1 MKPILITILFS
12 FNILSVFAQE
22 KSSFVAVRSGVSCP
36 LGAYYSADLQEG
48 SFTMAG
54 FNATL
59 EGAWFFKRW
68 LGVGASAGLNLH
80 PIDAGALATAT
91 MASDAFMTNLSVRSD
106 PFRVLTFMA
115 GPYACLDLRK
125 NFSLTCKLLGGM
137 IQASTP
143 YQLYKAEYFMIG
155 RYWYEITSSRDWE
168 VSFMAGIGVRY
179 DVSDCI
185 GIMFDTDFTYNQC
198 EFGFITYNG
207 SITEH
212 KKILFLNST
221 LGIIIIL

>member
-1 MKPILITILFS
+1 MKSILIAILFS
-12 FNILSVFAQE
+12 FNILLVFSQG
-22 KSSFVAVRSGVSCP
+22 KSSFVALRSGVSCP

-48 SFTMAG
+48 SFAMAG
-54 FNATL
+54 FNVTL

-91 MASDAFMTNLSVRSD
+91 LASDASMANLSVRSD

-115 GPYACLDLRK
+115 GPFARFDLRK
-125 NFSLTCKLLGGM
+125 NFSLTGKLLGG
-137 IQASTP
+137 ILQASTP

-155 RYWYEITSSRDWE
+155 RYWYEITRSKDWE
-168 VSFMAGIGVRY
+168 VSFLTVIGVRY

-185 GIMFDTDFTYNQC
+185 GIIFDTDFTYNQC
-198 EFGFITYNG
+198 EFVFITYNG
-207 SITEH
+207 SRTEY
-212 KKILFLNST
+212 KKIVFLNTT
-221 LGIIIIL
+221 LGIIIDL